1 MSEEQAPP
9 TGAIPESNTV
19 PTYQIPKA
27 FFE

>member
-9 TGAIPESNTV
+9 SGGIPESNTV